1 MKTYMKEMT
10 CIDYYDISVRLEQLY
25 MNFNIIL
32 DSIEIGKISLYKTLS
47 EVSREGCIENLKDE
61 LPALHVV
68 LDGIY
73 DLQKECEKAE
83 ELQYEK

>member
-32 DSIEIGKISLYKTLS
+32 DSIESETIS
-47 EVSREGCIENLKDE
+47 
-61 LPALHVV
+61 
-68 LDGIY
+68 
-73 DLQKECEKAE
+73 
-83 ELQYEK
+83 